1 MNKSGQAGAIIGKF
15 AVLIGSLAFLYTI
28 WSPYYLNTAFG
39 LSREMI
45 VAFENIFTPAIKF
58 GTTMILIGIV
68 AFMGYNMKG
77 GI

>member
-1 MNKSGQAGAIIGKF
+1 MNKSGQGAAIGKL
-15 AVLIGSLAFLYTI
+15 AVLIGSLVFLYTI
-28 WSPYYLNTAFG
+28 WSPFYLHTAFG

-45 VAFENIFTPAIKF
+45 FEFEKIFTPAIKF
-58 GTTMILIGIV
+58 GTTMILVGTI